1 MINLISHI
9 HAKGEKERGVLIFLI
24 REQIISSINRSQKKA
39 EITIAAKKSWP
50 EGEMIKLDEGEFAG
64 YYTITSQSH
73 RGAYMI
79 HAKKS

>member
-1 MINLISHI
+1 MIDLISHI
-9 HAKGEKERGVLIFLI
+9 RQNKDRRSHLLC
-24 REQIISSINRSQKKA
+24 REQIISINRSQKKA

>member
-1 MINLISHI
+1 MINLISNI
-9 HAKGEKERGVLIFLI
+9 QQNKERRSHLLR
-24 REQIISSINRSQKKA
+24 REQIIGINRSQKKA